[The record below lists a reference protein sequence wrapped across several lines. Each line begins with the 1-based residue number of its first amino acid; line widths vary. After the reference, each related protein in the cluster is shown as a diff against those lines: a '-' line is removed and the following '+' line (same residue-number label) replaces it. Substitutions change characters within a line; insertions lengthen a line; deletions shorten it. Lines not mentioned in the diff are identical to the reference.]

1 MSDTIQGANATNQ
14 NIEFKGGKRAI
25 QFNNDDDWNTPKSVW
40 ESIAHL
46 LPKDKIIFE
55 CFYGDGMSGKYLSE
69 LGFKVEH
76 HKIDF
81 FEDPP
86 FDYDLLVSNPPYSMK
101 PKVFKRLAEI
111 DKPFMMLV
119 PVSTMTKKFL
129 KTYFQDKIQI
139 IIPKSRIHF
148 LKAGVQTKGSWFD
161 TIFIAYRM
169 NLVKDITYL

>member
-1 MSDTIQGANATNQ
+1 MASLTLR
-14 NIEFKGGKRAI
+14 GGKKAI
-25 QFNNDDDWNTPKSVW
+25 NFNKDDDYMTPKEVW
-40 ESIAHL
+40 ESISHL
-46 LPKDKIIFE
+46 IPKDKILWE
-55 CFYGDGMSGKYLSE
+55 CFYGDGKSGEYLQD

-81 FEDPP
+81 FNDPP
-86 FDYDLLVSNPPYSMK
+86 FKYDILVSNPPYSIK

-139 IIPKSRIHF
+139 VIPKSRIHF
-148 LKAGVQTKGSWFD
+148 IKNGLQTKASWFD
-161 TIFIAYRM
+161 TLWVCYKM
-169 NLVKDITYL
+169 NLEKDITFL

>member
-1 MSDTIQGANATNQ
+1 MASLTLR
-14 NIEFKGGKRAI
+14 GGKRMI

-46 LPKDKIIFE
+46 LPKDKVIWE
-55 CFYGDGMSGKYLSE
+55 CFYSNGKSGEYLTE
-69 LGFKVEH
+69 LGFTVEH

-81 FEDPP
+81 FEDPS
-86 FDYDLLVSNPPYSMK
+86 FNYDLLVSNPPYSCK

-111 DKPFMMLV
+111 DKPWVMLV

-139 IIPKSRIHF
+139 VIPKARIHF
-148 LKAGVQTKGSWFD
+148 VKVGVETKGSWFD
-161 TIFIAYRM
+161 TVFLCHRM
-169 NLVKDITYL
+169 NLEKDITYL

>member
-1 MSDTIQGANATNQ
+1 MAGLTLR
-14 NIEFKGGKRAI
+14 GGKRMI

-46 LPKDKIIFE
+46 LPKNKVIWE
-55 CFYGDGMSGKYLSE
+55 CFYGDGKSGEYLTE
-69 LGFKVEH
+69 LGFNIEH

-81 FEDPP
+81 FEDPS
-86 FDYDLLVSNPPYSMK
+86 FNYDLLVSNPPYSCK

-111 DKPFMMLV
+111 DKPWVMLV

-129 KTYFQDKIQI
+129 KTYFKDKVQI

-148 LKAGVQTKGSWFD
+148 LKAGKQTKGSWFD
-161 TIFIAYRM
+161 TMFLCHRM
-169 NLVKDITYL
+169 NLEKDITYL

>member
-1 MSDTIQGANATNQ
+1 MASLTLR
-14 NIEFKGGKRAI
+14 GGKKNI
-25 QFNNDDDWNTPKSVW
+25 QFNKNDDWNTPRDVW

-46 LPKDKIIFE
+46 LPKDKIIWE
-55 CFYGDGMSGKYLSE
+55 CFYSDGKSGEYLSD

-81 FEDPP
+81 FNDPP
-86 FDYDLLVSNPPYSMK
+86 FEYDLLVSNPPYSMK

-111 DKPFMMLV
+111 DKPFIMLV

-148 LKAGVQTKGSWFD
+148 IKNDVQTKASWFD
-161 TIFIAYRM
+161 TCFVCFKM
-169 NLVKDITYL
+169 NLEKDIIFL

>member
-1 MSDTIQGANATNQ
+1 MASLTLRGGAIN
-14 NIEFKGGKRAI
+14 FPK
-25 QFNNDDDWNTPKSVW
+25 DDSYMTPKEVW

-46 LPKDKIIFE
+46 ISKDKIIWE
-55 CFYGDGMSGKYLSE
+55 CFYGDGKSGEYLTD
-69 LGFKVEH
+69 LGFMVEH
-76 HKIDF
+76 QEIDF
-81 FEDPP
+81 FDVPS
-86 FDYDLLVSNPPYSMK
+86 FNYDILVSNPPYSMK

-148 LKAGVQTKGSWFD
+148 VKNGEQTNKSWFD
-161 TIFIAYRM
+161 TIWICYKM
-169 NLVKDITYL
+169 NLEKDITFL

>member
-1 MSDTIQGANATNQ
+1 MAGLTLRGKSNTD
-14 NIEFKGGKRAI
+14 FKK
-25 QFNNDDDWNTPKSVW
+25 DDQYNTPKEVW

-46 LPKDKIIFE
+46 LPKDKVIYE
-55 CFYGDGMSGKYLSE
+55 CFYGDGKSGEYLAD
-69 LGFKVEH
+69 LGFQVEH
-76 HKIDF
+76 HDIDF

-86 FDYDLLVSNPPYSMK
+86 FEYDLLVSNPPYSCK

-148 LKAGVQTKGSWFD
+148 VKNSVQTKSSWFD
-161 TIFIAYRM
+161 TIWVCYNM
-169 NLVKDITYL
+169 GLENDITFL